1 MATTPAPNPRASLLS
16 GLRTG
21 GVRSTS
27 GPTHNFPHSAAPGAS
42 FNVTRFASQAYN
54 NNNNGNSYY
63 PDESDDLAD
72 MLAQN
77 MYIQSAAPR
86 MHQPPMTAA
95 VDGINRFSQQQY
107 SRAMP
112 NTIGMQQAAEAQ
124 RQAQQAQAQA
134 QAQQQALQMQM
145 LQLEMMRL
153 QVRFSSC
160 FALPFGA

>member
-21 GVRSTS
+21 GVRSSS

-42 FNVTRFASQAYN
+42 FNVPRFASQAYN
-54 NNNNGNSYY
+54 NNSNNYY
-63 PDESDDLAD
+63 SDESDELAD
-72 MLAQN
+72 MVAQN
-77 MYIQSAAPR
+77 VYIQSAGPR

-95 VDGINRFSQQQY
+95 VDGFNRFSQQQY
-107 SRAMP
+107 ARTMA
-112 NTIGMQQAAEAQ
+112 NEIGMQQAAEAQ
-124 RQAQQAQAQA
+124 RQAQQAQA

-153 QVRFSSC
+153 QVRLSPS
-160 FALPFGA
+160 FALPFGV